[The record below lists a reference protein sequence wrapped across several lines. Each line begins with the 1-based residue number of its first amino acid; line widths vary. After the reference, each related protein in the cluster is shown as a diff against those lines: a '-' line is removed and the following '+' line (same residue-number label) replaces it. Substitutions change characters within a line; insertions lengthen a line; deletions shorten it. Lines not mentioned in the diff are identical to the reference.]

1 MVFVLI
7 QHMLPNGE
15 SLLAKILAR
24 VTKMLV
30 SQVQNVISV
39 EPDRVYVI
47 PSNTQMRIFKLTFRT
62 SEKNKLV
69 DRLTVPEG
77 EGE

>member
-15 SLLAKILAR
+15 SLLTKILAR

-30 SQVQNVISV
+30 SQVQNGILV

-47 PSNTQMRIFKLTFRT
+47 PSNTQMRIFKLIFRT
-62 SEKNKLV
+62 SEK
-69 DRLTVPEG
+69 
-77 EGE
+77 

>member
-30 SQVQNVISV
+30 NQVQNGILV
-39 EPDRVYVI
+39 ELDRVYVI
-47 PSNTQMRIFKLTFRT
+47 PSNTQMRIFKLIFRT
-62 SEKNKLV
+62 SEK
-69 DRLTVPEG
+69 
-77 EGE
+77 

>member
-7 QHMLPNGE
+7 QYMLPNGE

-30 SQVQNVISV
+30 NQVQNGILV
-39 EPDRVYVI
+39 ELDRVYVI
-47 PSNTQMRIFKLTFRT
+47 PSNTQMRIFKLIFRT
-62 SEKNKLV
+62 SEK
-69 DRLTVPEG
+69 
-77 EGE
+77 

>member
-30 SQVQNVISV
+30 SQVQNGILV

-47 PSNTQMRIFKLTFRT
+47 PSNTQMRIFKLIFRT
-62 SEKNKLV
+62 SEK
-69 DRLTVPEG
+69 
-77 EGE
+77 